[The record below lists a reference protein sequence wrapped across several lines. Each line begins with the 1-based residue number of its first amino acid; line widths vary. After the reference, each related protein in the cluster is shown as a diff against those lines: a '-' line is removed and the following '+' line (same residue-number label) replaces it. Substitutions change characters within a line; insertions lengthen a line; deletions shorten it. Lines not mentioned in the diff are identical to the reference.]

1 MFVHTS
7 GPLVTSFGQRPNG
20 NSPVEPVQSFTIA
33 ALSLLF
39 ALVMAGWAFAASGQ
53 GPVTL
58 PFCTPSSQFSRIFAI
73 ACVSFDD
80 CLSNVCLHFRLAWA
94 GPADT
99 TSAAPAMAMP
109 SIFETRLF
117 IVFSLR
123 FWVELRDHRF
133 PRRLMNL
140 NWPSMSAIEPSTSSP
155 SRPLSSSSLRL
166 TVLYAVYQ
174 AYSWRPFKYF
184 TSLTLYVWPP

>member
-1 MFVHTS
+1 MFVHTP

-53 GPVTL
+53 GPVTF
-58 PFCTPSSQFSRIFAI
+58 PFCTLSSHFSRILAI

-80 CLSNVCLHFRLAWA
+80 CLSKVCLHLRLAWA
-94 GPADT
+94 GPAEA
-99 TSAAPAMAMP
+99 TSTALAMAMP
-109 SIFETRLF
+109 SIVDTRLF

-123 FWVELRDHRF
+123 FLG
-133 PRRLMNL
+133 
-140 NWPSMSAIEPSTSSP
+140 
-155 SRPLSSSSLRL
+155 
-166 TVLYAVYQ
+166 
-174 AYSWRPFKYF
+174 
-184 TSLTLYVWPP
+184 